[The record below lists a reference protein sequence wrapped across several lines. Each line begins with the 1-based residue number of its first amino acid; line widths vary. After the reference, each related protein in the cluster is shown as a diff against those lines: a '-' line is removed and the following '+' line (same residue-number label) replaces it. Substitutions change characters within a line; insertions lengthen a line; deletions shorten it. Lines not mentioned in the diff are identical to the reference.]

1 MTITLTHDLEE
12 LVNEKVKSG
21 AYESAD
27 EVIRASLRLLK
38 AREEGVEA
46 LRKEILLG
54 FDDIQHGRFT
64 SVDSDEELESF
75 SDDIIRRAQERRD
88 SASRSGCL
96 KSESRRPRE
105 TI

>member
-27 EVIRASLRLLK
+27 EVIRASLRLLR
-38 AREEGVEA
+38 AREEGIDA

-54 FDDIQHGRFT
+54 FEAIQQGRFT
-64 SVDSDEELESF
+64 SVDSDQELESF
-75 SDDIIRRAQERRD
+75 SDEIIRQAQGRRD
-88 SASRSGCL
+88 S
-96 KSESRRPRE
+96 RRDRDAQDQNR
-105 TI
+105 